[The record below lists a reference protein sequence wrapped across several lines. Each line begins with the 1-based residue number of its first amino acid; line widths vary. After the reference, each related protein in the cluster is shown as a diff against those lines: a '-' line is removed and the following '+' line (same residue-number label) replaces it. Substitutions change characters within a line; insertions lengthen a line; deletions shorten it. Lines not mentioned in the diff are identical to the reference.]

1 MEQDAVM
8 ELLHLNTYQKVQATN
23 AIKQAFPKA
32 ELVRKGSRSE
42 RVTFYK
48 DISHKTSLTLQESSN
63 VLSSPGVASLSDV
76 SDSPEVENIKKL
88 IADTSSELESVNKKL
103 DDHISG
109 EKLQKDMVKT
119 LLRMQTALQAR
130 VQELQDC
137 SIRLM
142 QKEVNRLVQQKSAC
156 KTLCAH
162 EVEQLNK
169 ELDTFIKY
177 LNINMQSKNLSEED
191 FTGIFSSLACN
202 VRDTCP
208 LLYSILDNLLLHT
221 GGGRNVSEIRVKG
234 AVHSLA
240 ILISLRNQKIQNDF
254 KLIFTCLC
262 ISFGAGCRFI
272 GMLNHLG
279 LTVSWR
285 KAMDFFD
292 KRSNKQHEKITQLTP
307 AGVPVILL
315 IDNINIYRG
324 KKKHLRLFKSISPT
338 MWNFTAQA
346 LLIPNVDGMDDIFK
360 DEKACFSP
368 QSETVN
374 IKAEDIFLESDENRN
389 ELFTSAVDRYLL
401 DIINRAIKIPCSANN

>member
-1 MEQDAVM
+1 MGQDAVM

-32 ELVRKGSRSE
+32 EVVRKGSRSE

-48 DISHKTSLTLQESSN
+48 GISHKTSLTLQESSN
-63 VLSSPGVASLSDV
+63 VLSSPGVASLSDM

-88 IADTSSELESVNKKL
+88 IADTSSELESDNKKL
-103 DDHISG
+103 RDHISG
-109 EKLQKDMVKT
+109 EKLQKDTVKT

-130 VQELQDC
+130 IQEWQDC
-137 SIRLM
+137 LIRLM
-142 QKEVNRLVQQKSAC
+142 QKEVNRLVQQKSTC

-202 VRDTCP
+202 VRGTCP
-208 LLYSILDNLLLHT
+208 LLYNILHNLLLHT

-292 KRSNKQHEKITQLTP
+292 KRSNRQQEKIT
-307 AGVPVILL
+307 
-315 IDNINIYRG
+315 
-324 KKKHLRLFKSISPT
+324 
-338 MWNFTAQA
+338 
-346 LLIPNVDGMDDIFK
+346 
-360 DEKACFSP
+360 
-368 QSETVN
+368 
-374 IKAEDIFLESDENRN
+374 
-389 ELFTSAVDRYLL
+389 
-401 DIINRAIKIPCSANN
+401 

>member
-1 MEQDAVM
+1 MSKPKESSSFHKRREGVRILQEHFEEKEGSNMGQDAVM
-8 ELLHLNTYQKVQATN
+8 EVLHLNTYQKVQATN

-32 ELVRKGSRSE
+32 EVVRKGSRSE
-42 RVTFYK
+42 RVMFYK
-48 DISHKTSLTLQESSN
+48 GISHKTSLTLQESSN

-103 DDHISG
+103 DHISG

-130 VQELQDC
+130 IQEWQDC
-137 SIRLM
+137 LIRLM
-142 QKEVNRLVQQKSAC
+142 QKEVNCLVQQKSTC
-156 KTLCAH
+156 ETLCTH
-162 EVEQLNK
+162 EVEQLSK

-208 LLYSILDNLLLHT
+208 LLDSILDNLLHP
-221 GGGRNVSEIRVKG
+221 GGGGGGGSGRNVSEIRVKG
-234 AVHSLA
+234 AAHSLA

-254 KLIFTCLC
+254 KLMFTCLC

-285 KAMDFFD
+285 KAKDFFD
-292 KRSNKQHEKITQLTP
+292 KRSNKQQEEITQLTP

-324 KKKHLRLFKSISPT
+324 KKKHLRLFKSIGPT

-360 DEKACFSP
+360 D
-368 QSETVN
+368 
-374 IKAEDIFLESDENRN
+374 
-389 ELFTSAVDRYLL
+389 
-401 DIINRAIKIPCSANN
+401 